1 MLDLVLA
8 SRNIGS
14 LANYLLDSAGDNVTK
29 LFLSEEIAGIGEGKG
44 KERLASTSR
53 P

>member
-1 MLDLVLA
+1 MLDIVLS

-29 LFLSEEIAGIGEGKG
+29 LFLSEEVAGIGEKG
-44 KERLASTSR
+44 KERSVSTSR